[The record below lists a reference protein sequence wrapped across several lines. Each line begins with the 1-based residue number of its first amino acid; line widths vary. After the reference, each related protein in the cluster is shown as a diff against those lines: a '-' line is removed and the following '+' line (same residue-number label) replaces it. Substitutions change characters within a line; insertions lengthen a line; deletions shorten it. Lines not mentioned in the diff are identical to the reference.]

1 MSEHF
6 RTAIY
11 NDCWMVRHY
20 QARNDQKL
28 AQAIDKLGRTVRYV
42 FAQSED
48 FHDLLQA
55 LSDGLSDRD
64 DTCVLRRPRRRR
76 M

>member
-1 MSEHF
+1 MSERF

-20 QARNDQKL
+20 QSRNADKL
-28 AQAIDKLGRTVRYV
+28 AQAVDKLGKTVRHV
-42 FAQSED
+42 FAQSDD
-48 FHDLLQA
+48 FHALLMA
-55 LSDGLSDRD
+55 IADGLSDRD
-64 DTCVLRRPRRRR
+64 DACVLRSRRRR